1 MKWIKHRNKLVL
13 CGIAMGIGLLSACG
27 TKSYPELLSQPA
39 DSIRIS
45 SPDTAL
51 VKIFNWAQKT
61 SNGYVGSDDDPVGP
75 WYEAALPNREAFC
88 IRDVSHQ
95 SIGAEILWQGKQ
107 NLNMFRK
114 FVENISESKD
124 WCSFWEINRYNLPAP
139 VDYVSDDD
147 FWYNLNANFDIIDAC
162 WKLYEWTG
170 NRTYIEDPVFD
181 RFFRLTLHEFVDKWQ
196 LGPDVIMDR
205 PAFMNRKPE
214 TKKYYYARG
223 IPSYDE
229 QQEDISVSGDLIGMI
244 YNGFRVYAHILNE
257 TGRSHEAAP
266 YREKASQYL
275 QLIDSLWWNREGET
289 YHGFYKQTEG
299 RFYPGGIS
307 NSEFLLWYHVISN
320 PDRIDK
326 SLQELRNSQVEVL
339 SYLPM
344 LFYRYGYN
352 RDAYDFL
359 GKIYTDKRRMYP
371 EASSGAIE
379 GIVRG
384 MMGVEPAA
392 SENRLVTLPR
402 LIEAT
407 TSVTVENIPIF
418 SGLISIHHE
427 ANKLSILANRS
438 DRPIIWRASFPG
450 SYRNIRVDGRIR
462 EASQMADSVGNQI
475 TYVDVEVG
483 KQRQVTAELITKDVV
498 RNARWPDLEEVILV
512 WKTHNDIGYT
522 HSVPEVLDYYRTGMM
537 DHALSLIED
546 TLNTPRDERFVWVLP
561 AWVMEVILD
570 EKQTPERR
578 TRIERAIYDG
588 RIVWHALPYTFESE
602 AADLEELVRCL
613 GSGTRLAKQFG
624 QPLPTDAKLTDV
636 PSQAWVLPTLLAN
649 AGIRFVHI
657 GVNPWSPNPD
667 VPVLFWWEGP
677 DGSRVLTGYSFD
689 TYSWGPLPPEGW
701 KHKTWLCFQVTGDN
715 SGPPARETVQ
725 RVLNKIRR
733 ELPGVKFR
741 FGRPSDFSDAILADG
756 EVDIPV
762 VRGDMPDTWTHGQM
776 TMPVPT
782 QIHRRVGPEMASLG
796 VLATTLSAWDP
807 GDGNVET
814 NHDASPNDIS
824 TILADA
830 YEQGCLF
837 TEHTWGIMGPA
848 FGTPDHAT
856 WKRELAAGSYTEQ
869 LATFKWHADYAYE
882 AERIT
887 GEAIAPRIGKL
898 AGAVKAEG
906 PRAVVFNP
914 LPWPR
919 SGMATVKI
927 KDGDELPSAV
937 KELASGRIIPVSQS
951 GQTITFAADTVPP
964 GGYSTY
970 ALLSGI
976 KPTEKHLSGNFIE
989 NNYFQVRFDT
999 VRGGI
1004 ASLVI
1009 RKDGRELVRQGE
1021 LALGQFLHEQFSK
1034 ADVDAFMK
1042 AYNHVYYEWYG
1053 FPFYDFNKPK
1063 LDPTLEYTRMV
1074 PSDWSLSIS
1083 EDANGHDAVLTTRNT
1098 LGLAEEYS
1106 MKFFFPANNPYV
1118 EITWTVNGKTPELI
1132 PEGGWV
1138 CFPLAVEQPAFRIS
1152 HVCAPFSPETE
1163 LVPGTN
1169 NHLFSTDYGIS
1180 VRQGATGP
1188 GVGVVSSDLPLWSI
1202 GAPGLWKFSQHFEPR
1217 EPVLFANLYNNQWNT
1232 NFPLWVDG
1240 SWSAT
1245 IRLWPVANGASEEES
1260 LFTPGW
1266 ELRQD
1271 FITGYAN
1278 GSAGSL
1284 ATSSQGLSLS
1294 RKGIRLTAFC
1304 PNPDAEQGVKG
1315 TLLRVWEQSGQ
1326 SGEVELTLP
1335 AALHVTRAQPVTLR
1349 GEKNG
1354 KPLKIRNGKLVF
1366 TVKAYAP
1373 ASFVLD

>member
-1 MKWIKHRNKLVL
+1 MMNTRKSRIPILFSGVVGLALLVSCEL
-13 CGIAMGIGLLSACG
+13 KPSIDLLSG
-27 TKSYPELLSQPA
+27 PA

-45 SPDTAL
+45 SPDTSL
-51 VKIFNWAQKT
+51 VNIFNWAQKT
-61 SNGYVGSDDDPVGP
+61 SNGYVGSDSDPVGS

-124 WCSFWEINRYNLPAP
+124 WCSYWEINRYNLPAP
-139 VDYVSDDD
+139 VDYASDED

-170 NRTYIEDPVFD
+170 NRIYIEDPVFE
-181 RFFRLTLHEFVDKWQ
+181 RFFRITLNEYLERWQ
-196 LGPDVIMDR
+196 LGPESIMNR
-205 PAFMNRKPE
+205 PAFLNRKPG
-214 TKKYYYARG
+214 TKKYFYARG

-229 QQEDISVSGDLIGMI
+229 QQSDISVSGDLIGMI
-244 YNGFRVYAHILNE
+244 YNGFRTYINILDE
-257 TGRSHEAAP
+257 TGRKDQAAP
-266 YREKASQYL
+266 YEQKMKLYRE
-275 QLIDSLWWNREGET
+275 LIDSLWWNREGDT

-307 NSEFLLWYHVISN
+307 NSEFLLWYNVIGH

-352 RDAYDFL
+352 ADAYTFL

-384 MMGVEPAA
+384 MMGVEPSA

-402 LIEAT
+402 LVPAT
-407 TSVTVENIPIF
+407 SSVTVENIPVF
-418 SGLISIHHE
+418 SGLVSVHHQS
-427 ANKLSILANRS
+427 NTLTVLANRS
-438 DRPIIWRASFPG
+438 DKPIIWRASFPG
-450 SYRNIRVDGRIR
+450 SYRSIRVNGKLV
-462 EASQMADSVGNQI
+462 EAKHMTDPVGNHI
-475 TYVDVEVG
+475 TYTDIEVG
-483 KQRQVTAELITKDVV
+483 GQKQTAAEVITDEVV
-498 RNARWPDLEEVILV
+498 RNGKWPQLEEVILV

-522 HSVPEVLDYYRTGMM
+522 HPVPEVLDYYRNGMM

-578 TRIERAIYDG
+578 VRIEKAIHDG

-624 QPLPTDAKLTDV
+624 QPLPTDAKLTDM
-636 PSQAWVLPTLLAN
+636 PSQAWALPTLLAN
-649 AGIRFVHI
+649 AGIKFVHI

-667 VPVLFWWEGP
+667 VPKLFWWEGP
-677 DGSRVLTGYSFD
+677 DGSRVLTGYSFH
-689 TYSWGPLPPEGW
+689 TYSWEPLPPEGW

-715 SGPPARETVQ
+715 SGPPSRETVQ

-733 ELPGVKFR
+733 ELPGVKIR
-741 FGRPSDFSDAILADG
+741 FGRPSDFSDAIIAEKDPS
-756 EVDIPV
+756 IPV
-762 VRGDMPDTWTHGQM
+762 IKGDMPDTWTHGQM

-782 QIHRRVGPEMASLG
+782 QIHRQVVPEMASMG
-796 VLATTLSAWDP
+796 VLGTTVNAWTG
-807 GDGNVET
+807 GDKCDVET
-814 NHDASPNDIS
+814 HNYASLQS
-824 TILADA
+824 A
-830 YEQGCLF
+830 YEQSCLF

-856 WKRELAAGSYTEQ
+856 WKKELAAGKYAEQ

-882 AERIT
+882 AKRIT
-887 GEAIAPRIGKL
+887 DGTIAPLMGTL
-898 AGAVKAEG
+898 AASVKVDG

-914 LPWPR
+914 LPWSR
-919 SGMATVKI
+919 SGLVSI
-927 KDGDELPSAV
+927 EIPDGQELPATLR
-937 KELASGRIIPVSQS
+937 ELTGGKLIPVSRSGRI
-951 GQTITFAADTVPP
+951 ITFAADSVPP
-964 GGYSTY
+964 GGYRTY
-970 ALLSGI
+970 AFQPGSEEPGRQI
-976 KPTEKHLSGNFIE
+976 ADNSFE
-989 NNYFQVRFDT
+989 NQFFRVTFDT
-999 VRGGI
+999 ARGGI
-1004 ASLVI
+1004 ASLVV
-1009 RKDGRELVRQGE
+1009 KQDSRELVRPGE
-1021 LALGQFLHEQFSK
+1021 LALGQFQHEQFSK

-1042 AYNHVYYEWYG
+1042 AYNHVYFEWYG
-1053 FPFYDFNKPK
+1053 FPYYDFNKPK
-1063 LDPTLEYTRMV
+1063 LDPALPYARMT
-1074 PSDWSLSIS
+1074 PTDWSLSIK
-1083 EDANGHDAVLTTRNT
+1083 EDPTGCQAVLTSRKT
-1098 LGLAEEYS
+1098 LGLADEYS
-1106 MKFFFPANNPYV
+1106 LKFFFPANYPYV
-1118 EITWTVNGKTPELI
+1118 DITWSVNNKTPELI
-1132 PEGGWV
+1132 PEGGWI
-1138 CFPLAVEQPAFRIS
+1138 CLPLAVEQPAFRIS
-1152 HVCAPFSPETE
+1152 HVCAPFSPEKD

-1180 VRQGATGP
+1180 VRQGAKGP
-1188 GVGVVSSDLPLWSI
+1188 GVGVCSSDLPLWSL
-1202 GAPGLWKFSQHFEPR
+1202 GTPGLWKFSQRYEAR

-1245 IRLWPVANGASEEES
+1245 VRLWPVAEGSTEEES

-1266 ELRQD
+1266 EQRQD
-1271 FITGYAN
+1271 FLTGYAS
-1278 GSAGSL
+1278 GSAGTL
-1284 ATSSQGLSLS
+1284 APAATGISLS
-1294 RKGIRLTAFC
+1294 RKGIRITAFC
-1304 PNPDAEQGVKG
+1304 PNPDAENGIPG
-1315 TLLRVWEQSGQ
+1315 TLVRMWEQSGR
-1326 SGEVELTLP
+1326 SGEVELALP
-1335 AALHVTRAQPVTLR
+1335 DGFQATWAQPVNLR
-1349 GEKNG
+1349 GEKAG
-1354 KPLKIRNGKLVF
+1354 KPIRIRNGKMVVS
-1366 TVKAYAP
+1366 VKAYAP
-1373 ASFVLD
+1373 VSLVLTDKR